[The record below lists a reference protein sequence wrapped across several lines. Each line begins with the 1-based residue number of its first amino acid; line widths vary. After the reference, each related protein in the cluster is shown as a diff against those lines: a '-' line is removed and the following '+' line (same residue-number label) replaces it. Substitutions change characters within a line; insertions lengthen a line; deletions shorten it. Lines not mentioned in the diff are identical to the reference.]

1 MNHQE
6 GFFRNAQNLQ
16 IYHQSWL
23 PEDEPVAVFMLIH
36 GLAEHSGRY
45 SNVVN
50 HFVPRGYAI
59 YSHDHIGHGKSEGT
73 RLYVERFQ
81 DFLDPLKTYYEMI
94 ASRHPG
100 KPIFLAGHSMGGLIS
115 ATYLL
120 DHQDS
125 FTGAILSGPS
135 VKVPDHIPPA
145 IITTGKLLSKVIPKF
160 GLMQLESGGISRDP
174 AVVQAYIHDP
184 LVSTRKMTARL
195 AAELLNAT
203 NRIAHDANK
212 ISLPILIVHGGS
224 DRLVEPEGSRSFY
237 NRIQSTDKTIRIYD
251 GLYHEVFN
259 EPEHE
264 KVLKDVEIWLEKRLT
279 GKAEE

>member
-23 PEDEPVAVFMLIH
+23 PEDEPTAVLMLIH

-50 HFVPRGYAI
+50 HFVPMGYAI

-81 DFLDPLKTYYEMI
+81 DFLNPLKTYYEMI

-135 VKVPDHIPPA
+135 VKAPDHISPA
-145 IITTGKLLSKVIPKF
+145 IITAGKFLSKVIPKF
-160 GLMQLESGGISRDP
+160 GLMQLESDGISRDP
-174 AVVQAYIHDP
+174 AVVQAYIRDP

-195 AAELLNAT
+195 AAELLNAM
-203 NRIAHDANK
+203 NRIALEANK

-224 DRLVEPEGSRSFY
+224 DKLVEPEGSRLFY

-251 GLYHEVFN
+251 GLYHVSAA
-259 EPEHE
+259 
-264 KVLKDVEIWLEKRLT
+264 T
-279 GKAEE
+279 